1 MPVNKNALLRY
12 RIIDACLTNPMRKY
26 PTMQQIIE
34 KIETQLD
41 DSISDSLFSKDIQQM
56 KRIYG
61 APIKFNRFH
70 NGYCYTEEAF
80 SIKEFPLTHEEVAAL
95 DYSTALLHQLKGTRL
110 FEQFENAI
118 NKVIEGY
125 RISKILG
132 KTETQIIQVEEP
144 VKTGGSE
151 YLEVI
156 LKAIVEKDVLEIAYQ
171 GYNKEEKLHCVS
183 PYLIKEYRNRWYV
196 VGFSNR
202 TENVLVFAL
211 DRINN
216 LKTCKEKYIPADGF
230 SAEAFFNYSFG
241 ITQLH
246 DDKPEKVVLS
256 FTAFQAPYILGQPLH
271 HSQQVLKQTDKE
283 LEVQLQV
290 YITQELIMTILSYG
304 KEVKVLKPA
313 SLQNKIKKMIKEMN
327 EIYNKEEVDVGINN

>member
-12 RIIDACLTNPMRKY
+12 RIIDACLTNPQRRY
-26 PTMQQIIE
+26 PTMQQIME
-34 KIETQLD
+34 KIEAQLEQ
-41 DSISDSLFSKDIQQM
+41 SISDSLFSKDIQQM

-70 NGYCYTEEAF
+70 NGYGYTEEGF
-80 SIKEFPLTHEEVAAL
+80 SIKEFPLTHEEVEAL

-132 KTETQIIQVEEP
+132 KAETQIIQVEEP
-144 VKTGGSE
+144 VKTGGSQ
-151 YLEVI
+151 YLELI
-156 LKAIVEKDVLEIAYQ
+156 LKAIVEKNVLEITYQ
-171 GYNKEEKLHCVS
+171 GYGKEEKLHCVS

-196 VGFSNR
+196 IGFSNR

-211 DRINN
+211 DRIND
-216 LKTCKEKYIPADGF
+216 LKACKEKYIAADGF
-230 SAEAFFNYSFG
+230 SAQAFFNYSFG

-246 DDKPEKVVLS
+246 DDKPEKVVLL

-271 HSQQVLKQTDKE
+271 HSQQIVKQTDKE
-283 LEVQLQV
+283 LEVQLNV

-304 KEVKVLKPA
+304 KEVKVLKPV
-313 SLQNKIKKMIKEMN
+313 SLQNKIKKIINEMN
-327 EIYNKEEVDVGINN
+327 EVYKEEELRIKN